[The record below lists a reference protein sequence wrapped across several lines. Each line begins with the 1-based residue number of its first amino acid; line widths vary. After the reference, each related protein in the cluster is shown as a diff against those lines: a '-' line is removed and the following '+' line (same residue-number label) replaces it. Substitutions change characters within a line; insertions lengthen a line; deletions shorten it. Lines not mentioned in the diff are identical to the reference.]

1 MSGLEKLMCRFEY
14 EAGVKRTTYQADHG
28 IHVPSKV
35 KDRLPKEFHPLG
47 LEELTAKDLT
57 SM

>member
-1 MSGLEKLMCRFEY
+1 MCRFEY